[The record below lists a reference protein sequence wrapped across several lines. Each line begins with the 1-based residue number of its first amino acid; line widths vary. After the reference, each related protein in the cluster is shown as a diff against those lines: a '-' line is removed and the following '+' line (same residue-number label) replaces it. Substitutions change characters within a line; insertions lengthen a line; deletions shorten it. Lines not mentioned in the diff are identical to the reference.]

1 MKLYETNFFA
11 LADKSILPPGKQ
23 SEGFIKISGRK
34 YQASLRSTR
43 IISRINNCPYLSV
56 KACLPRQV
64 RWNERLTVQ
73 LENSEPDFE
82 LRVVYPEANRLKKQK
97 EEKLVVL
104 LDRFSGSAEQMLL
117 ALTDEAGI
125 RGVRQG
131 EILQFCQLKPD
142 ELQKLA
148 MNLEK
153 EGQLYILEFSPLFL
167 LSQRSFEFLTQ
178 KILNY
183 LQSYHQKRPQELGVP
198 IKKLK
203 DRFSLPKQIL
213 LLALNRLAKA
223 GQVVFDEEMAAL
235 AGFQTKLSTE
245 EDEVMKAIEK
255 LLLEEKFSSS
265 SFDELVKKF
274 KIHPTRLNT
283 MLDLLLQKKK
293 IVQSKDGFILHSEW
307 LEHLKNQ
314 LAEMK
319 RKGKTELTVGEF
331 KKMTGLTRKFAI
343 PLLEFL
349 DELGLTKR
357 LGPKRL
363 IL

>member
-1 MKLYETNFFA
+1 MKLIDNNFFA
-11 LADKSILPPGKQ
+11 QADKPVLSSGKQ
-23 SEGFIKISGRK
+23 AEGFIQIGGKKYPARLKATKAVSSLSG
-34 YQASLRSTR
+34 S
-43 IISRINNCPYLSV
+43 PYLLV
-56 KACLPRQV
+56 KARLPKEV
-64 RWNERLTVQ
+64 HWNDIFPVEV
-73 LENSEPDFE
+73 EDSAEIFN
-82 LRVVYPEANRLKKQK
+82 LRVVYPEADRLKKQK
-97 EEKLVVL
+97 EEKLISL
-104 LDRFSGSAEQMLL
+104 LDKFSGTAEEMLL

-125 RGVRQG
+125 RGLRQE
-131 EILQFCQLKPD
+131 EILRFCALKPA
-142 ELQKLA
+142 ELQQLA
-148 MNLEK
+148 MQLEK

-167 LSQRSFEFLTQ
+167 LSQRSFDFLTQ
-178 KILNY
+178 KIINY

-198 IKKLK
+198 LKKLK
-203 DRFSLPKQIL
+203 DRFSLPRQIM
-213 LLALNRLAKA
+213 LLALNRLAKS
-223 GQVVFDEEMAAL
+223 GKVIFDENNVAL
-235 AGFQTKLSTE
+235 AGFETKLSIE

-293 IVQSKDGFILHSEW
+293 IVQSKDGFLLHSEW
-307 LEHLKNQ
+307 LENLKNQ

-319 RKGKTELTVGEF
+319 KKGKSELTVGEF
-331 KKMTGLTRKFAI
+331 KKMTGLTRKYAI

-357 LGPKRL
+357 VGPKRI